1 MTNGTSPTPS
11 HKVIGSTFSL
21 LIYLSSFR
29 VAVPFFRRGCL
40 LVYSATLSRRRD
52 LPPSDRKGKQP
63 SVRIH
68 RIGYDRINPYLQ
80 ALLTKSDIELKLN
93 QCKIQYVQSRRSPP
107 AQRTKQ
113 ISALAVREKHQMQF
127 THSRAE
133 PRPPGN
139 ALRKRSKM
147 ASGPRSLAMRWLNRK
162 VANDPK
168 TRTNQRTWNQ
178 NHPG

>member
-1 MTNGTSPTPS
+1 V
-11 HKVIGSTFSL
+11 KWQCLF
-21 LIYLSSFR
+21 F
-29 VAVPFFRRGCL
+29 VAYARSIPVCL
-40 LVYSATLSRRRD
+40 R
-52 LPPSDRKGKQP
+52 SD
-63 SVRIH
+63 
-68 RIGYDRINPYLQ
+68 NPYLQ

-113 ISALAVREKHQMQF
+113 TSALAVREKHQMQF

-133 PRPPGN
+133 PRPPGS

-147 ASGPRSLAMRWLNRK
+147 ASGPRSLVMRWLKRK

-168 TRTNQRTWNQ
+168 TRTNQCTWNQ
-178 NHPG
+178 TSRGLGATTQQKDNEQNWNRNPEQPK